1 MLLTNC
7 LFFLLSLFQWGK
19 YRTYFASWFHNEQF
33 SLIFL
38 LLAII
43 AFCLITMIVIL
54 VFVLFLR
61 TKRTRDSKNIYALKS
76 DYQTYLI
83 NYLYEEADRETE
95 FEKIQKIATNAFRK
109 KVLIEEMIDLSINLS
124 GEPKQILR
132 NLYISLGLHNDSIHK
147 AYSSQWHIK
156 IKGFRELA
164 FMDIHDANV
173 EIKKCLNSSNPILR
187 MESQLALVRLNEEDP
202 FHFLD
207 YITEHFTVWEQMNV
221 YETIIYHNLPIP
233 DFSRWLQSENKSIII
248 FSLRMIKLFKQDQSI
263 PELIKLIEY
272 PDEDVRNELYIT
284 MGNFS
289 TIEVR
294 KALKNQFLTE
304 SYDNQL
310 TIVKALGKY
319 GDKQD
324 IEFYKRIIEEHD
336 DVFIQIEAAKGI
348 RKTGSTGKME
358 LQKLVASEDY
368 RNYQIIIKHVL
379 DERL

>member
-7 LFFLLSLFQWGK
+7 LSALLIVFHWGK
-19 YRTYFASWFHNEQF
+19 YHTYFADWFHNERF
-33 SLIFL
+33 SLIFV

-43 AFCLITMIVIL
+43 AFCLLTMTVIL
-54 VFVLFLR
+54 VFVLILR
-61 TKRTRDSKNIYALKS
+61 TKRNRDSKKIFALKS
-76 DYQTYLI
+76 DYQTSLI
-83 NYLYEEADRETE
+83 NYLYEEANRETE
-95 FEKIQKIATNAFRK
+95 FEKIKQIATNAFCK
-109 KVLIEEMIDLSINLS
+109 NVLIEEMIDLSINLS
-124 GEPKQILR
+124 GEPKRILR
-132 NLYISLGLHNDSIHK
+132 NLYISLGLHDDSIQK

-207 YITEHFTVWEQMNV
+207 YIKEHFTVWEQMNV

-233 DFSRWLQSENKSIII
+233 DFSRWLNSENKSIII
-248 FSLRMIKLFKQDQSI
+248 FSLRMIKLFKQDQCI
-263 PELIKLIEY
+263 PEILKLFEY

-284 MGNFS
+284 MGAFP
-289 TIEVR
+289 TIDVR
-294 KALKNQFLTE
+294 KALKNQFLIE
-304 SYDNQL
+304 SYENQL
-310 TIVKALGKY
+310 AIVKSLTKY

-324 IEFYKRIIEEHD
+324 IEFYKRIIEEHE
-336 DVFIQIEAAKGI
+336 DVYIQIEAAKGI
-348 RKTGSTGKME
+348 RKAGSTGKLE
-358 LQKLVASEDY
+358 LQKLVESDDY